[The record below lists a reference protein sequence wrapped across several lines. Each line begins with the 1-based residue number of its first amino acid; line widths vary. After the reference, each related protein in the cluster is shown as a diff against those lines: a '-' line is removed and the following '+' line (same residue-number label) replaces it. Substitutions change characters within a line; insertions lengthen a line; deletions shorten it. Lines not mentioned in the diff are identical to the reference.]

1 MKLSIAAHNDEIVSF
16 VEFRLET
23 GIDQLSSP
31 FLGSFGNKLA
41 MALEIPLEDVHI
53 LGFRPGT
60 DLLVAFTRFAVNIP
74 DTIRDRFVYYQLQS
88 FAPWMKLPEVMTF
101 ISHSPGDSKTA
112 LEIHDFL
119 RSHRFNPWL
128 DRESILP
135 GERRLPA
142 LLRAIRGSTAFVY
155 CLSRNSIF
163 PRRTLLSEVQAA
175 EKKEGVPPEDAMFTV
190 TVRVDNCDLPPHF
203 MKYPTIDWENGRNRL
218 KLLDI
223 LSALHLHATGP

>member
-60 DLLVAFTRFAVNIP
+60 DLLVAFTRFAVNVP
-74 DTIRDRFVYYQLQS
+74 DTLRDRFIYYQLQGS
-88 FAPWMKLPEVMTF
+88 TPWMKLPERLTF
-101 ISHSPGDSKTA
+101 ISHSPGDSKAA
-112 LEIHDFL
+112 LEMHEFL
-119 RSHRFNPWL
+119 RSHKFNPWL

-142 LLRAIRGSTAFVY
+142 LLSAIRSSTAFVY
-155 CLSRNSIF
+155 CLSRNSMF

-175 EKKEGVPPEDAMFTV
+175 ERLAGIPLEDAFFVV
-190 TVRVDNCDLPPHF
+190 TARVDDCTCPPHF
-203 MKYPTIDWENGRNRL
+203 MKYPLIDWDNGRNRH
-218 KLLDI
+218 KLLDV
-223 LSALHLHATGP
+223 LSAWHLHAART